1 MYDLG
6 WVNDKKFKVMLQ
18 DKTLIDFIENDA
30 YLWFEQTDSLKKRGK
45 IVFNPAIIDI
55 IVNKLNEE

>member
-6 WVNDKKFKVMLQ
+6 WVNDKKFKVILP
-18 DKTLIDFIENDA
+18 DKTSIDFIENA
-30 YLWFEQTDSLKKRGK
+30 TYLWFEQTDSLKKRGK

-55 IVNKLNEE
+55 IANKLNEE